1 MIIKNPK
8 RASWRSSYTMPRD
21 WKSWLK
27 TNAPVSSFEASV
39 GSTGW
44 FDGRRRR
51 DQAKAWI
58 RNMPAKRSLES
69 DDEDDQEAEGD

>member
-1 MIIKNPK
+1 
-8 RASWRSSYTMPRD
+8 MPRD

-27 TNAPVSSFEASV
+27 ANAPASQFENTV

-44 FDGRRRR
+44 LDRRRQG

-58 RNMPAKRSLES
+58 RNTPAKGSLES
-69 DDEDDQEAEGD
+69 DDEDDQGAEGD